1 MLRYFRM
8 LRERLQL
15 TWGNK
20 DMRVTLLFGL
30 EGLMLQYVTS
40 INGFGNNL
48 YATNM
53 GASDSQIG
61 MVQLVL
67 NLSLIHI

>member
-40 INGFGNNL
+40 ITGS
-48 YATNM
+48 ATTCTPPT
-53 GASDSQIG
+53 SP
-61 MVQLVL
+61 
-67 NLSLIHI
+67 